1 MEETILTAISTV
13 GFPIVLTF
21 YLLTRFQRS
30 MDNMTAQ
37 LSELVKVLQQYERR
51 TA

>member
-21 YLLTRFQRS
+21 YLLTRFQKS